1 MMMAIIPSYRVEA
14 KTLKNLKDE
23 LATLEA
29 KYAEASK
36 NKNLT
41 DAEIKSLSNEI
52 NNITSNIETI
62 KSNIKKAEEDIQKS
76 EKEITEKKKE
86 TDELLKFLQVS
97 SGENVYLEYIF
108 EADSYTDF
116 IYRYSIVSQLTEY
129 NTNLMEELETLV
141 KTLEEKKV
149 SYNNEKA
156 SLEKKS
162 NDLNSKIAVLQVN
175 LENYKQEGS
184 SIEQDI
190 EDMKKQIEIY
200 ENRGCK
206 DNEDITSCGTGG
218 MINATGWNY
227 PLTWGCVTSEYVGF
241 GNRTDWSGAAGG
253 HHGIDLDCVNEGTT
267 VYATAYGVV
276 ARTLYHYWCGG
287 NVVWVSHSVNGVP
300 YTSVYMHLLNISVS
314 EGQAVTPLTK
324 IGEVGGGSTAAYDS
338 CTGGAHL
345 HFGLA
350 YGHNAYNFDNFSFN
364 PRNIFNFPSLIDYGG
379 GYFSR

>member
-206 DNEDITSCGTGG
+206 DNEDITVDIEEVEDNQEIAIAKMNASAGIKQVKLNLNGTD
-218 MINATGWNY
+218 Y
-227 PLTWGCVTSEYVGF
+227 PIELDGNPTSDSLEIPLSSGNNKITVTV
-241 GNRTDWSGAAGG
+241 
-253 HHGIDLDCVNEGTT
+253 IDMNDKEK
-267 VYATAYGVV
+267 
-276 ARTLYHYWCGG
+276 
-287 NVVWVSHSVNGVP
+287 
-300 YTSVYMHLLNISVS
+300 
-314 EGQAVTPLTK
+314 E
-324 IGEVGGGSTAAYDS
+324 EVKEIT
-338 CTGGAHL
+338 
-345 HFGLA
+345 
-350 YGHNAYNFDNFSFN
+350 
-364 PRNIFNFPSLIDYGG
+364 R
-379 GYFSR
+379 